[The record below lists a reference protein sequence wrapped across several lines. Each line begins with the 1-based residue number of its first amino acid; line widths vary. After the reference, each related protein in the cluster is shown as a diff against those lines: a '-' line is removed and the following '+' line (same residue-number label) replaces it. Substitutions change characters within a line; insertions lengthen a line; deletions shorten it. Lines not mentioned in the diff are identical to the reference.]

1 MGESART
8 VREQRFELLM
18 DYYRY
23 FWNEEPG
30 DLARKNYAELSVRPL
45 SNEKQLT
52 ELLREEYAQKR
63 LRAYKEDQNKAW
75 GLPTSKSRALL
86 VVEQ

>member
-8 VREQRFELLM
+8 VQEQRFELQM
-18 DYYRY
+18 DYSRY

-30 DLARKNYAELSVRPL
+30 DLARKNYVEQSVRPL
-45 SNEKQLT
+45 PNEAWLKDVLGK
-52 ELLREEYAQKR
+52 ESAQER